1 MVNLLE
7 VDEAL
12 VSIDGVADAA
22 AAAFPNRWVDEEIGA
37 IVVRGAHSALDEQ
50 RVIEHCRLLLPFS
63 EAPKAIVFVDEVP
76 RTATGKVRRGEIGQ
90 NFAHLQDRLFTERP
104 PRESA

>member
-1 MVNLLE
+1 V
-7 VDEAL
+7 
-12 VSIDGVADAA
+12 
-22 AAAFPNRWVDEEIGA
+22 
-37 IVVRGAHSALDEQ
+37 
-50 RVIEHCRLLLPFS
+50 
-63 EAPKAIVFVDEVP
+63 PKAIVFVDEVP